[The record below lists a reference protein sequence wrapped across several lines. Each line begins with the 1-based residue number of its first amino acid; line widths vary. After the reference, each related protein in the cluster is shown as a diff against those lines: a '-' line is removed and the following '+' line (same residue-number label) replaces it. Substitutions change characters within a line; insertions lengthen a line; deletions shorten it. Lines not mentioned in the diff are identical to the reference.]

1 MAPTSI
7 IGYILTIAN
16 IGQVS
21 ALFGIISILFGLL
34 ILWKPNI
41 ISYLIAAYL
50 ILVGV
55 GTLLASMI

>member
-7 IGYILTIAN
+7 IGYLLTAAN

-21 ALFGIISILFGLL
+21 TVFGIISILFGLL

-41 ISYLIAAYL
+41 IAYLIAIYL
-50 ILVGV
+50 ILVGI
-55 GTLLASMI
+55 GSLLAAMI

>member
-7 IGYILTIAN
+7 IGYILTMAN

-21 ALFGIISILFGLL
+21 ALFGVISILFGLL

-41 ISYLIAAYL
+41 IAYLIASYL